1 MNYIIK
7 STFLFQNGMFVGPVV
22 TVPLMLLAVYGFG
35 SGYNSIPI
43 LIRIAMHFSYLRY
56 ALEGLIAAMLYNRPK
71 LPCPESED
79 FCLYNDLE
87 FFVKEM
93 GMENA
98 IYWVDILALCACLV
112 LFRAAGFY
120 LLRQRLTPNK
130 TFVALQVIG
139 RLIKSHFSMTKW

>member
-1 MNYIIK
+1 
-7 STFLFQNGMFVGPVV
+7 MFVGPVA

-71 LPCPESED
+71 LDCPETEE

-98 IYWVDILALCACLV
+98 IYWVDILALCVCLV
-112 LFRAAGFY
+112 VFRGAGFY

-139 RLIKSHFSMTKW
+139 RLIKSHFSMTK